1 MAFLPS
7 VDNRPAKTEG
17 SGKYFKPGMGT
28 SEIRI
33 LSDAITGYVYWSSNN
48 KPIRSEFHPGTPHD
62 IRMDERAGKPE
73 TIKYFWAMIVLDLK
87 DDQIKIWE
95 VTQGTIR
102 EQIEALYDNP
112 RWGHPNQYDL
122 SITRSGEKLETS
134 YVVQPNPKEPVNP
147 AVLTRFAE
155 YPVNLQA
162 LYSGGNPF
170 ESAPTTPAQPRQ
182 VSPAAPAQ
190 QGSEYISDAQVK
202 AFFKL
207 AREAKFSDAA
217 IRELLSHHGA
227 TDDTGKASGRAIGV
241 NDYAEIIEKVKAPGS
256 AEYYAQ
262 VAAEGE
268 DIDF

>member
-1 MAFLPS
+1 MTFLPS
-7 VDNRPAKTEG
+7 VDNRPAKSEG

-48 KPIRSEFHPGTPHD
+48 KPVRSEFHPGTPHD

-73 TIKYFWAMIVLDLK
+73 TIKYFWAMVVLDLK

-122 SITRSGEKLETS
+122 SVTRSGEKLETS

-147 AVLTRFAE
+147 AVLARLDE
-155 YPVNLQA
+155 HPVNLQA

-170 ESAPTTPAQPRQ
+170 ESAPTAPAQPRQ
-182 VSPAAPAQ
+182 AAPAAK
-190 QGSEYISDAQVK
+190 GPEYISDAEVK
-202 AFFKL
+202 TFFKL
-207 AREAKFSDAA
+207 ARDAKFSDSA
-217 IRELLSHHGA
+217 IRALLDQNGA
-227 TDDTGKASGRAIGV
+227 TGDTGKASGRAIGKA
-241 NDYAEIIEKVKAPGS
+241 DYAKICDAVKADGA
-256 AEYYAQ
+256 AEYWAT
-262 VAAEGE
+262 VAAESQ